1 MADKFLTQSGL
12 EHFLLKCKDTFS
24 AKTHT
29 HNYAGSSSA
38 GGSATS
44 AVKLDSVNIGSST
57 KPVYFDANGKPAAI
71 SYTIGTSVPSGAIFT
86 DTNVTQTVN
95 TSANSYPILA
105 SATANASSTA
115 TTTSVFATGIK
126 ITPSTSTITATTFS
140 GNATSATKATKDG
153 SGNIITSTYATKAE
167 LGDINAILDRI
178 NGEVV

>member
-1 MADKFLTQSGL
+1 MANLKDLIVNGVARVIGKVYAPEFVGKLTGNAETATTATKL
-12 EHFLLKCKDTFS
+12 GT
-24 AKTHT
+24 A
-29 HNYAGSSSA
+29 NVGSTSQPIYLN
-38 GGSATS
+38 GGTP
-44 AVKLDSVNIGSST
+44 T
-57 KPVYFDANGKPAAI
+57 KI
-71 SYTIGTSVPSGAIFT
+71 SYTIETRVPSGAVFT
-86 DTNVTQTVN
+86 DTKVTQTVN

-126 ITPSTSTITATTFS
+126 ITPSTGTITATTFS